1 MARFTAERRERFLTL
16 LETGRNVEQAAAD
29 VGVNPST
36 VARWAARGRADATAE
51 AREFAERFD
60 AIRGG
65 DGERLS
71 EQDVIRALEL
81 AIRKG
86 SVTAMKTWLDRY
98 GEREESAPSTPD
110 EFDELRERRR
120 TRAG

>member
-29 VGVNPST
+29 VDVNPST
-36 VARWAARGRADATAE
+36 VARWAARGRADTTPETKA
-51 AREFAERFD
+51 FAERFD
-60 AIRGG
+60 AIREG

-71 EQDVIRALEL
+71 EADVVRALEQ

-86 SVTAMKTWLDRY
+86 SVTAMRIWFDRF
-98 GEREESAPSTPD
+98 GKREKPPAAAGGIL
-110 EFDELRERRR
+110 DELEKRRAR
-120 TRAG
+120 RG